1 MYNNVLHDN
10 SKSQAHCGRS
20 GLNMLAHDPEE
31 EEKLTLYLFDSS
43 AREEAKVQLLEDIPR
58 VISEFGDALNVGDFY
73 SRIYN
78 HTPAHSDDIHIAMLE
93 NPDIEVVTKAG
104 GVRRKPGQ
112 INIFD
117 TIKLKSQKSFFFPFS
132 IKK

>member
-1 MYNNVLHDN
+1 
-10 SKSQAHCGRS
+10 
-20 GLNMLAHDPEE
+20 MLAHDPEE